1 MAAVTR
7 IPLAIC
13 GSCAILNGTGLAAGW
28 YRFHGPASLKV
39 ILAAMAFTCGVM
51 LLARAVTRRAS

>member
-1 MAAVTR
+1 MNR

-13 GSCAILNGTGLAAGW
+13 GSCGILNGTGLATGW
-28 YRFHGPASLKV
+28 YRFHGPEALKV

-51 LLARAVTRRAS
+51 LLARAATRRSA